1 MHLRDTAIS
10 HTVVF
15 IVGSFLG
22 LLVTRLL
29 IPQADSESCR
39 KLGIETGARSYSSR
53 VPSMSAVEKKQF
65 IPTGT
70 GVITA
75 TDPSD
80 TALELFA
87 QSGEDEAR
95 RIVRVNGTYNKPSP
109 YRGPPSRAVDTA
121 WERYWKTWMFSVDE
135 KAYLA
140 SRPEHPTAAVRL
152 PHGQYLATFEATHQ
166 LHCLYNLFRAS
177 YRDYY
182 PEEQTDY
189 EENPA
194 KWHERVDHCVEV
206 LRQKLEWY
214 AQIFISFLFSY
225 PHHLTLLPRLISLV
239 SYLHN
244 SRLCYNA
251 SALKIRLLI
260 STPVAFLC
268 VVIVTQLFLPITGSR
283 AGPGPY

>member
-53 VPSMSAVEKKQF
+53 VP
-65 IPTGT
+65 T
-70 GVITA
+70 
-75 TDPSD
+75 
-80 TALELFA
+80 LELFA

-206 LRQKLEWY
+206 LRQKLECDCDTTILTYNWVKGRARPVLNFNAARICPNWGPMDEF
-214 AQIFISFLFSY
+214 AQ
-225 PHHLTLLPRLISLV
+225 R
-239 SYLHN
+239 
-244 SRLCYNA
+244 
-251 SALKIRLLI
+251 
-260 STPVAFLC
+260 
-268 VVIVTQLFLPITGSR
+268 QR
-283 AGPGPY
+283 AEMPTKPKDAVELAGIP